1 MKISN
6 KKNKNTCECK
16 KEIETSFFCNTNVKL
31 NRFYSNI
38 SFHWKILIVILSSF
52 IIGTLSL
59 FLIKNT
65 GLYSMGISSL
75 TQGLSR
81 IITASLLKNNVS
93 NTIVSL
99 VSDLTF
105 WFFIVIVNIPLLFF
119 SYKKIGKKFTILTII
134 YLLSSSIFSYSLNQ
148 IPGISNISLFGDVKS
163 KESSL
168 NQIVYLTWNGSDPSH
183 IISLLMSGL
192 CYSVFSTI
200 FYAIIYILG
209 ASTAGGDIISIYWFK
224 KKLKPLGKIIFMM
237 NIFFLIFGYII
248 GSYISIGMLENY
260 WEYRSLLG
268 PNLICSIFMSIVFS
282 YILNKLYPRYKVV
295 SVKCYGKSVNKINN
309 MLNDQNYIHN
319 RTISDVTGSY
329 SKEKIQIMEIYCFF
343 YELHEL
349 ISEIRKVD
357 EKIFIAVNKEVEING
372 RMSFYKFIE

>member
-1 MKISN
+1 MKMNN
-6 KKNKNTCECK
+6 KKSKNTFKQK

-38 SFHWKILIVILSSF
+38 NFHWKVLIIILSSF
-52 IIGTLSL
+52 VIGTFSL

-81 IITASLLKNNVS
+81 IITSSLLKNNVS
-93 NTIVSL
+93 NDTVNL

-105 WFFIVIVNIPLLFF
+105 WFFIVLVNIPLLFF
-119 SYKKIGKKFTILTII
+119 SYKKIGKKFTILTVV
-134 YLLSSSIFSYSLNQ
+134 YLLSSSIFSFSINQ

-163 KESSL
+163 EEYAI
-168 NQIVYLTWNGSDPSH
+168 NQIIYLTWNGSDPSH
-183 IISLLMSGL
+183 VISLLISGL
-192 CYSVFSTI
+192 CFSVFSTM

-224 KKLKPLGKIIFMM
+224 KKFKPLGKIIFML
-237 NIFFLIFGYII
+237 NIFFLIFGYTI
-248 GSYISIGMLENY
+248 GSYASIGMLENN
-260 WEYRSLLG
+260 WDYRLLFG

-295 SVKCYGKSVNKINN
+295 CVKCFGKSVNKINKI
-309 MLNDQNYIHN
+309 LNEQNYIHN

-329 SKEKIQIMEIYCFF
+329 SKEKIQVMEIYCFF
-343 YELHEL
+343 DELHEL